1 MLRKPWVRALGVLG
15 LAAML
20 QATWIPMGIPDPGRP
35 NLVFL
40 AVATAAFLAPPE
52 EGLGWALAGGVL
64 LDLFSGGP
72 IGLSALALMAV
83 VPLAHGL
90 SRPVFRGRLI
100 MPALVAAVGTLLMEG
115 VRGFLLMALQ
125 YLVDWNT
132 VFQQIMLPEALWNTM
147 GMLLLYPLL
156 RALRPRPERP
166 ALRG

>member
-1 MLRKPWVRALGVLG
+1 MLRRPWVRVLGVLG

-40 AVATAAFLAPPE
+40 AVATAAFLAPLE

-115 VRGFLLMALQ
+115 IRGFLLMVLQ
-125 YLVDWNT
+125 YPMDWGAA
-132 VFQQIMLPEALWNTM
+132 FQQIMLPEALWNTI

-166 ALRG
+166 VLRG